1 LSASAPPAPP
11 APPAA
16 PKGGRARS
24 LVDGSTLFVLAL
36 VLAGAFFVWRRD
48 GWAGVWHILSE
59 DSWLFVDILP
69 KVLAGC
75 LIGAFVA
82 ALLPRAI
89 VTRWVGGESGF
100 TGLAIATA
108 IGVVLPG
115 GPFTIYPLAGAFLTI
130 GAGIGPVVAF
140 VTSWTL
146 IGLNRAII
154 WEVPFLGFDF
164 VTTRMI
170 VSLPMPI
177 LAGLGAKALAR
188 LIAGGLKS

>member
-1 LSASAPPAPP
+1 M
-11 APPAA
+11 
-16 PKGGRARS
+16 
-24 LVDGSTLFVLAL
+24 LAL
-36 VLAGAFFVWRRD
+36 VLVGAFFVWRRD
-48 GWAGVWHILSE
+48 GWSGVWHILAE

-82 ALLPRAI
+82 ALLPREI
-89 VTRWVGGESGF
+89 VTRWVGGESGL
-100 TGLAIATA
+100 TGLMIATA
-108 IGVVLPG
+108 IGAVLPG

-164 VTTRMI
+164 VTTRML
-170 VSLPMPI
+170 VSLPLPI

-188 LIAGGLKS
+188 LIAGSLKT